1 MFYDIF
7 VLSVVALI
15 ENHVHETVS
24 VPQIAA
30 VTGFAPDYFRQIFKQ
45 VTGQTI
51 TRYIKNRKLSHAAFM
66 LKNSKTKVTD
76 IAMEYGFG
84 SHDVFIRRFRDQY
97 GMTPSDFRKSS
108 ITVKG
113 APILPGIYAPTVL
126 NREENF
132 MDRNFK
138 SEDSMV
144 LYGVPKVTY
153 FKDKEIECTP
163 FISSLRACLTY
174 MGQEVTY
181 ARLLAGSGAAFRLLW
196 NTHEWDGGNV
206 DILVMRDDPFEP
218 LKKAFTAAGRAFTL
232 LPKAKDLS
240 NKQEFISLIKQ
251 EIDAGRPLIGFGI
264 IGPPEACVITGYR
277 ENGEVLL
284 GWNFF
289 QDMPEWK
296 GSHETE
302 DCGYFIRRNWYEHSE
317 TVALMAVGEP
327 TEAVDEMLF
336 LKDTLK
342 LALEVME
349 TPEVGPRAAGFAA
362 YQEWAKAIGNDHEF
376 SDNALLPILFTRLM
390 CQTDAFTMVAEGR
403 AYAGWFMKEEADK
416 FPLYSAKLMEISG
429 IFKREHET
437 AFEMVQYHGGLQMG
451 EYQAKELAKKEN
463 RIKIIELIRKTEALD
478 RRAAGC
484 IRQLVSEM
492 EKGGE

>member
-7 VLSVVALI
+7 VKSVIALI
-15 ENHVHETVS
+15 ENHIHES
-24 VPQIAA
+24 VNVAQIAS
-30 VTGFAPDYFRQIFKQ
+30 VTGFAPDYFRQVFKE

-51 TRYIKNRKLSHAAFM
+51 TRYIKDRKLAHAAFQ
-66 LKNSKTKVTD
+66 LKNSTRKVTD

-84 SHDVFIRRFRDQY
+84 SHDVFIRRFRAQY
-97 GMTPSDFRKSS
+97 GMTPTDFRKSS

-113 APILPGIYAPTVL
+113 APILPGIYVPTVL

-132 MDRNFK
+132 MNGNFK

-153 FKDKEIECTP
+153 FKDKEFEVTP

-174 MGQEVTY
+174 KGEEVSY
-181 ARLLAGSGAAFRLLW
+181 ARLLCGSGAAFRLLW

-206 DILVMRDDPFEP
+206 DILVMRSDPFEP
-218 LKKAFTAAGRAFTL
+218 LKRAFAAAGRTFTL
-232 LPKAKDLS
+232 LPKAMDLS
-240 NKQEFISLIKQ
+240 NKVEFIQLIKR

-302 DCGYFIRRNWYEHSE
+302 ECGYFIRRNWYEHSE

-327 TEAVDEMLF
+327 TEAVDEKDF
-336 LKDTLK
+336 LKETLK
-342 LALEVME
+342 LAVEVME

-362 YQEWAKAIGNDHEF
+362 FQEWAKAIGNDREF
-376 SDNALLPILFTRLM
+376 TDNTLLPVLFTRLM

-403 AYAGWFMKEEADK
+403 AYAGWFMKQEAEK
-416 FPLYSAKLMEISG
+416 FPEYSARLMEISG
-429 IFKREHET
+429 LFKREHET
-437 AFEMVQYHGGLQMG
+437 AFEMPRYHGGLQMG

-463 RIKIIELIRKTEALD
+463 RIKIIELIDRALELD
-478 RRAAGC
+478 RRAAEC
-484 IRQLVSEM
+484 IRRLLSEM
-492 EKGGE
+492 EKDMK